1 MILNGEKTKQI
12 VENEV
17 KKEAIFDFWTGDIA
31 VDLFFG
37 AMLLFGGS
45 LLIIFLGMILFSGR
59 PLDSF
64 SPTLIYLIILA
75 DGLSIFIIFYYTIY
89 SKMLQIKGE

>member
-17 KKEAIFDFWTGDIA
+17 EKEAIFDFGTGEMA
-31 VDLFFG
+31 VELFYG

-64 SPTLIYLIILA
+64 NPTLIYLIILA
-75 DGLSIFIIFYYTIY
+75 DGLSIFILLYYIIC
-89 SKMLQIKGE
+89 SKILSDD

>member
-1 MILNGEKTKQI
+1 MILNGGKTKQI

-17 KKEAIFDFWTGDIA
+17 EKEAIFDFGTGEMA
-31 VDLFFG
+31 VELFYG
-37 AMLLFGGS
+37 AMLLFGES
-45 LLIIFLGMILFSGR
+45 LLMIFWGMMIFSGR

-64 SPTLIYLIILA
+64 NLTLIYLIILA

-89 SKMLQIKGE
+89 SKMLQ